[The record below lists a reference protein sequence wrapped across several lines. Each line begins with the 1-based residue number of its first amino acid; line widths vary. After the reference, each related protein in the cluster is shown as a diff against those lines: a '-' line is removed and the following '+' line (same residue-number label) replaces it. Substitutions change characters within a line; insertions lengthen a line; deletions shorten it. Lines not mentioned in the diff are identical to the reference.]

1 VTAGAGGGE
10 AVVGL
15 LVRAEAGKGVPS
27 PVVPAASRRSCADC
41 GTRGLFGETAAVAS
55 RLGYESTDGAST
67 VGGPAGGSGAPCWS
81 EVASTGALRSSGAE
95 GVLVVWCPVVADPL
109 GVPLSLVV
117 GRATVRER
125 AMLLP
130 RTWAKPLP
138 ALAALSLLAFTVDAE
153 WAGT

>member
-1 VTAGAGGGE
+1 
-10 AVVGL
+10 
-15 LVRAEAGKGVPS
+15 
-27 PVVPAASRRSCADC
+27 
-41 GTRGLFGETAAVAS
+41 
-55 RLGYESTDGAST
+55 
-67 VGGPAGGSGAPCWS
+67 
-81 EVASTGALRSSGAE
+81 LRSSGAE